1 MNPSPQ
7 SACKDVGCAANAA
20 PIANIAA
27 AATVTLRWCIACL
40 AYALCGGVSGGISIT
55 AAWGGVNGGMSVM
68 AKWGGITGGMSVN
81 AECGGVN
88 GGISVDAMWG
98 GVSGGISNCPKV
110 ELATAHPMTKPI
122 KLAFIVTPSL

>member
-55 AAWGGVNGGMSVM
+55 AAWGGVS
-68 AKWGGITGGMSVN
+68 GGMSVN
-81 AECGGVN
+81 AKCGGVN
-88 GGISVDAMWG
+88 GGISIEAMWG

-110 ELATAHPMTKPI
+110 ELTTAHPMTKPI